1 MLYYVSDVLVVG
13 LMFVL
18 RIDVKLIPV
27 YHLKEEQTSIVLL
40 PSRRLQSLS
49 MEKTEYSLCRFQMIG
64 STSEA
69 ISVNVETLC

>member
-1 MLYYVSDVLVVG
+1 MLYYVSEVLVVG

-18 RIDVKLIPV
+18 RLDVKLISV

-49 MEKTEYSLCRFQMIG
+49 MEKTEHS
-64 STSEA
+64 
-69 ISVNVETLC
+69 